1 MRDIYNLAKLVFVIA
16 LLIGLT
22 KVFIRA
28 RENCPINVFFQAEL
42 TVEKQFCQLAY
53 GYKYVN

>member
-28 RENCPINVFFQAEL
+28 RENCPVSVFFQSEL

-53 GYKYVN
+53 GYKYGN